1 MASENDNLGP
11 RIASASEVL
20 FSPESVLVSIAAL
33 IFPFLG
39 VTLSSPPQSSAFP
52 GIWPALSS
60 PDLWHS
66 VWFGRIFWASG
77 IEIVLA
83 VGVGLLFSK
92 VSSSVSRVLVLL
104 LFVVSAISLLCSL
117 AIPSI
122 RSLEEESALRDLS
135 VSLPIY
141 VAAVLASL
149 RLVPPPIYDAA
160 LVDGASAWLKFR
172 RIMWPVFA
180 PAMIAVVLSRLFVL
194 LQEFAR
200 HYSLPATI
208 PLACIL
214 VVLAGMFV
222 WRALAAGLP
231 LTSRERTPEAKPI
244 DTVKLLEESNANL
257 VEAKVRSKEGVQIQM
272 FGEAAWVTL
281 PPELAQRL
289 QEHPSEKITIG
300 FRPTNVHI
308 LSEPKKAAFR
318 GVVYS
323 FEPLGKMGLL
333 TIEAVDS
340 TRVRALVDGSSTFAI
355 DRRVSFWVDPNDL
368 VFQNWRPDPSA
379 GQSEE
384 SVKEVD
390 G

>member
-1 MASENDNLGP
+1 MASENDNLRP
-11 RIASASEVL
+11 KIASTSEVL
-20 FSPESVLVSIAAL
+20 VSSEFVLVSIATL
-33 IFPFLG
+33 VFPFLG

-52 GIWPALSS
+52 GIWAALSS

-66 VWFGRIFWASG
+66 VWLGRFFWASG

-83 VGVGLLFSK
+83 VGVGLLLSK
-92 VSSSVSRVLVLL
+92 VTSSASRVLVLL

-117 AIPSI
+117 TIPGVRNLAEDSV
-122 RSLEEESALRDLS
+122 LRDLS

-149 RLVPPPIYDAA
+149 RLVPTPVYDAA
-160 LVDGASAWLKFR
+160 LVDGASTWLTFR
-172 RIMWPVFA
+172 RIMWPVLA

-208 PLACIL
+208 PLACVLVIL
-214 VVLAGMFV
+214 VGVIV
-222 WRALAAGLP
+222 WRALATGLL
-231 LTSRERTPEAKPI
+231 LTFRESTQEAKPI
-244 DTVKLLEESNANL
+244 NTVKLLEESNANL

-289 QEHPSEKITIG
+289 QEHPSEKITIS

-308 LSEPKKAAFR
+308 LSEPKKSAFH

-333 TIEAVDS
+333 TIEAVDG
-340 TRVRALVDGSSTFAI
+340 TRVCALVDGSSTFAI

-368 VFQNWRPDPSA
+368 VLQNWRHDPS
-379 GQSEE
+379 EKT
-384 SVKEVD
+384 V
-390 G
+390 

>member
-20 FSPESVLVSIAAL
+20 VSPESVLVSIAAL

-39 VTLSSPPQSSAFP
+39 VTLSPPPQPSAFL
-52 GIWPALSS
+52 GIWPTLSS

-66 VWFGRIFWASG
+66 VWLGRFFWISG

-92 VSSSVSRVLVLL
+92 VSSSASRVLVLL
-104 LFVVSAISLLCSL
+104 LFVVSAISLLCSV
-117 AIPSI
+117 AIPAI
-122 RSLEEESALRDLS
+122 RSLDEQSVLRDLS

-141 VAAVLASL
+141 MAAVLASL

-160 LVDGASAWLKFR
+160 LVDGASAWLTFR
-172 RIMWPVFA
+172 RIMWPVLA
-180 PAMIAVVLSRLFVL
+180 PAMIAVALSRLFVL

-208 PLACIL
+208 PLASVL
-214 VVLAGMFV
+214 VVLAGLFV
-222 WRALAAGLP
+222 WRAAATGLL
-231 LTSRERTPEAKPI
+231 LTSRERTPAAKPI

-257 VEAKVRSKEGVQIQM
+257 LEAKVRSKEGVQIQM

-308 LSEPKKAAFR
+308 LSEPKKTAFH

-333 TIEAVDS
+333 TIEAVDG
-340 TRVRALVDGSSTFAI
+340 TRVRALVDGSLAFAI

-368 VFQNWRPDPSA
+368 AFQNWPTEPSA

-384 SVKEVD
+384 TVKEVD

>member
-1 MASENDNLGP
+1 MASENDNLHP
-11 RIASASEVL
+11 KIASTSEVL
-20 FSPESVLVSIAAL
+20 VSSEFVLVSIAAL
-33 IFPFLG
+33 VFPFLG
-39 VTLSSPPQSSAFP
+39 VTLSSPLQSSAFP
-52 GIWPALSS
+52 GIWAALSS

-66 VWFGRIFWASG
+66 VWLGRFFWASG

-83 VGVGLLFSK
+83 VGVGWLFSK
-92 VSSSVSRVLVLL
+92 VASSASRALVLL

-117 AIPSI
+117 AIPGV
-122 RSLEEESALRDLS
+122 RSLEGDSVLRGLS

-149 RLVPPPIYDAA
+149 RLVPTPVYDAA
-160 LVDGASAWLKFR
+160 LVDGASTWLTFR
-172 RIMWPVFA
+172 RIMWPVLA

-208 PLACIL
+208 PLACVLVIL
-214 VVLAGMFV
+214 VGVFV
-222 WRALAAGLP
+222 WRALATGLL
-231 LTSRERTPEAKPI
+231 LTFRERTQETKPI
-244 DTVKLLEESNANL
+244 NTVKLLEESNANL
-257 VEAKVRSKEGVQIQM
+257 VEAKVRSKEGIQIQM

-289 QEHPSEKITIG
+289 QEHPSEKITIS

-308 LSEPKKAAFR
+308 LSEPKKTAFH

-333 TIEAVDS
+333 TIEAVDG
-340 TRVRALVDGSSTFAI
+340 TRVCALVDGSSTFAI

-368 VFQNWRPDPSA
+368 VLQNWQLDSST
-379 GQSEE
+379 GQSEKT
-384 SVKEVD
+384 V
-390 G
+390 

>member
-11 RIASASEVL
+11 RIASASEILV
-20 FSPESVLVSIAAL
+20 SSGSVLVSIAAL

-39 VTLSSPPQSSAFP
+39 VTLSPPPQPSAFP
-52 GIWPALSS
+52 GIWPTLSS

-66 VWFGRIFWASG
+66 IWLGRFFWISG

-83 VGVGLLFSK
+83 LGVGLLFSK
-92 VSSSVSRVLVLL
+92 VSSSASRVLVLL
-104 LFVVSAISLLCSL
+104 LFVVSAISLLCLL

-122 RSLEEESALRDLS
+122 RSLDEQSVLRDLS

-141 VAAVLASL
+141 MAAVLASL

-160 LVDGASAWLKFR
+160 LVDGASAWLTFR
-172 RIMWPVFA
+172 RIMWPVLA
-180 PAMIAVVLSRLFVL
+180 PAMIAVALSRLFVL

-208 PLACIL
+208 PLASVL
-214 VVLAGMFV
+214 VVLAGLFV
-222 WRALAAGLP
+222 WRAAATGLL

-257 VEAKVRSKEGVQIQM
+257 LEAKVRSKEGVQIQM

-289 QEHPSEKITIG
+289 QEHPGEKITIG

-308 LSEPKKAAFR
+308 LSEPKKTAFH

-333 TIEAVDS
+333 TIEAVDG
-340 TRVRALVDGSSTFAI
+340 TRVRALVDGSLAFAI

-368 VFQNWRPDPSA
+368 VFQNGPPERSAA
-379 GQSEE
+379 GQ
-384 SVKEVD
+384 KKR
-390 G
+390 